1 MHTLS
6 ILFNFFAFVLLLNTS
21 KKAVLQ
27 KRLFEVCIQKN
38 RTIAKLLALLFYVC
52 SFYISIKSY
61 GITAGVLYNL
71 CMVMLIASMLVVL
84 NPMQNMNYKVAL
96 FVFSILLMIEFSIS

>member
-6 ILFNFFAFVLLLNTS
+6 ILFNFLAFVLLLNTS

-27 KRLFEVCIQKN
+27 KRLFEVLVQKN
-38 RTIAKLLALLFYVC
+38 TTMAKILALLLYVC

-71 CMVMLIASMLVVL
+71 CMVLLIASILVVL
-84 NPMQNMNYKVAL
+84 NPMKHMSYKVAL
-96 FVFSILLMIEFSIS
+96 FVFSILLMIEFFI